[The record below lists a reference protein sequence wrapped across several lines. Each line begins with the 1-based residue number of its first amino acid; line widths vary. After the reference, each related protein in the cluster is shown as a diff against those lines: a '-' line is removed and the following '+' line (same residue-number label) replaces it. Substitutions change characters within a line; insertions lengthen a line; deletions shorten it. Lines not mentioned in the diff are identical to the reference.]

1 MVCIYIYD
9 MANMIQYHL
18 IYISAIIL
26 LRSGRLYA
34 QVAKPNTWQS
44 RKSQGLFWDPQMWV
58 TQCGKPPICG
68 LPHLWITTL
77 FTINHHKPCNK

>member
-1 MVCIYIYD
+1 

-44 RKSQGLFWDPQMWV
+44 QKSQGLWDSKNVGNTIINHPFV
-58 TQCGKPPICG
+58 DYHIYG
-68 LPHLWITTL
+68 LPHYLPLI
-77 FTINHHKPCNK
+77 TINHNK

>member
-1 MVCIYIYD
+1 MYIYIYD

-18 IYISAIIL
+18 IYISGIIL

-44 RKSQGLFWDPQMWV
+44 RKSQGMVLGSKIV
-58 TQCGKPPICG
+58 GNTR
-68 LPHLWITTL
+68 
-77 FTINHHKPCNK
+77 INHPCVDYPLVN

>member
-1 MVCIYIYD
+1 

-44 RKSQGLFWDPQMWV
+44 RKSQGMVLGSKNCGV
-58 TQCGKPPICG
+58 TQ
-68 LPHLWITTL
+68 
-77 FTINHHKPCNK
+77 